1 MKRKICFLT
10 LAKGNS
16 KRFKN
21 KNIAMFSGKPLI
33 HWTIL
38 KIRKITKNYYINTDS
53 KFIEDYAKKFKI
65 RTIFRKKSLQGDD
78 IPARHLML
86 DSFKYF
92 PKNTYAVIT
101 VQANSPNLD
110 ISKLL
115 YAYDI
120 LKNTNIEDIR
130 SIKKNREINGSFWG
144 ITLRKLKT
152 YNFDKK
158 KHDHKSLKNEC
169 WIVDDSIDIH
179 NIKDLKSAEK
189 KFSKRKLC

>member
-65 RTIFRKKSLQGDD
+65 RTIFRKK
-78 IPARHLML
+78 
-86 DSFKYF
+86 K
-92 PKNTYAVIT
+92 
-101 VQANSPNLD
+101 SP
-110 ISKLL
+110 
-115 YAYDI
+115 
-120 LKNTNIEDIR
+120 R
-130 SIKKNREINGSFWG
+130 R
-144 ITLRKLKT
+144 
-152 YNFDKK
+152 
-158 KHDHKSLKNEC
+158 
-169 WIVDDSIDIH
+169 
-179 NIKDLKSAEK
+179 
-189 KFSKRKLC
+189 